1 MKSNYLSLL
10 ENCNICPRKC
20 GVNRLSG
27 AKGFCGATG
36 DNVKVSKIMLHKWEE
51 PCISG
56 NRGSGAV
63 FFSGCNLKCIY
74 CQNYK
79 ISRDAEGEEYSV
91 NQLAKAFLDLQDKG
105 AHNINLVTPTHFMP
119 QIAET
124 VLTAKEKGL
133 NIPIVYNTSGYETAE
148 AIKMLS
154 GIVDVYLTDFK
165 YADSILAN
173 EYSKAKDYFNTA
185 ASALKEMFL
194 QTGEA
199 RFDNDGNLQ
208 KGIIVRHL
216 VLPSHVDNSRDC
228 IEYLYKKYGNKI
240 FMSIMN
246 QYTPLISDPRYPNL
260 SRKITEEEY
269 DEVVN
274 FAIDIGVENAFVQEG
289 GTVSESFIPDF

>member
-1 MKSNYLSLL
+1 MKSNYLKLL

-20 GVNRLSG
+20 GVNRLLV
-27 AKGFCGATG
+27 AKGFCGAIG

-56 NRGSGAV
+56 NQGSGAV

-79 ISRDAEGEEYSV
+79 ISRNAAGEEYSIIS
-91 NQLAKAFLDLQDKG
+91 LADAFLNLQGRG

-119 QIAET
+119 QIVES
-124 VLTAKEKGL
+124 VLIAKDKGL

-148 AIKMLS
+148 TVKKLS

-165 YADSILAN
+165 YADNTLAR
-173 EYSKAKDYFNTA
+173 EYSHAEDYFDTA
-185 ASALKEMFL
+185 KLALEEMFL
-194 QTGEA
+194 QTGKA
-199 RFDNDGNLQ
+199 VFDNDGIMQ

-216 VLPSHVDNSRDC
+216 VLPSCIDNSKKC
-228 IEYLYKKYGNKI
+228 IEYLYKKYGDHI
-240 FMSIMN
+240 YLSIMN
-246 QYTPLISDPRYPNL
+246 QYTPLINDSRYPNL
-260 SRKITEEEY
+260 SQKVTEEEY

-274 FAIDIGVENAFVQEG
+274 FAIDQGVENAFVQEG